1 MFFNYILRLVYGFIV
16 IFFMVMFNNKRKLPT
31 NNQNLEG
38 PFYENNLFYANS
50 LV

>member
-1 MFFNYILRLVYGFIV
+1 MFFNYILRLVYDFTV
-16 IFFMVMFNNKRKLPT
+16 VFFMVTFYNKRKLPT

-38 PFYENNLFYANS
+38 PFYENNSFYANS